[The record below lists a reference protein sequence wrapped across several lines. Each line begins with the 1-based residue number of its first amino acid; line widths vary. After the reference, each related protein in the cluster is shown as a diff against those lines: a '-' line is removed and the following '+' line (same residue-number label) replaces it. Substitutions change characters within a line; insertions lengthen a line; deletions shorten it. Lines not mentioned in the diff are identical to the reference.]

1 MFLKAAVNGGR
12 TRSEAPTVPL
22 TPEEIALE
30 AAKSVALGAA
40 VVHAHA
46 RTADGGQSIHP
57 DDVAAMVRA
66 VRAADPSIIIGTTT
80 GLWTCSGHEE
90 RMRFVSG
97 WPDGALPDFA
107 SVAFSEE
114 GAAEAAQLVLSR
126 GIVLESAVW
135 SMDDVPSLLEFT
147 DAARQRTDPHRTR
160 DRGRAAGGRRVS
172 RDRRGAAGR
181 GHDLLDPVPRLRPDR
196 VARAPRSRR
205 GRRRGPDRVGR
216 RDLRLGRQS
225 CGQRGDDRRGIY
237 DRREPPC
244 PVTDARR

>member
-135 SMDDVPSLLEFT
+135 SMDDVPSLLESPT
-147 DAARQRTDPHRTR
+147 LHDNVRILIEPETEDAQQAVAECREIA
-160 DRGRAAGGRRVS
+160 GVLRAAGTTCSILYHGFDQTAWPVLR
-172 RDRRGAAGR
+172 AAVEDG
-181 GHDLLDPVPRLRPDR
+181 VE
-196 VARAPRSRR
+196 ARI
-205 GRRRGPDRVGR
+205 GLEDVI
-216 RDLRLGRQS
+216 
-225 CGQRGDDRRGIY
+225 CGSDGSPADNEAMIV
-237 DRREPPC
+237 EAFTIAANLP
-244 PVTDARR
+244 AR